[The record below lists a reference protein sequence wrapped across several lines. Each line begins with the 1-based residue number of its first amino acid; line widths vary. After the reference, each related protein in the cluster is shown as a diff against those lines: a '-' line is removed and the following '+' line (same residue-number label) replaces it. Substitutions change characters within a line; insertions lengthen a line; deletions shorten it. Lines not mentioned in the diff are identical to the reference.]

1 MEAHEIQYISA
12 LVEVAKR
19 AEDSIG
25 KLFDEAVRDPAIIFS
40 HVSGCGIQS
49 GLNCNYSIA
58 RMDVN
63 ELSAL
68 SNAAQSGLEHKANNP
83 NQIV

>member
-12 LVEVAKR
+12 LAEVAKR

-40 HVSGCGIQS
+40 HVSGCCIQS
-49 GLNCNYSIA
+49 GLN
-58 RMDVN
+58 
-63 ELSAL
+63 
-68 SNAAQSGLEHKANNP
+68 
-83 NQIV
+83 